1 MPTGCVCVTPVAV
14 APYDSDDE
22 ALEAYER
29 EVASRTSAWEPES
42 SEAMPKPAA
51 ADSER
56 TRAVDAYGFE
66 LQLTPE
72 GARARARCAASA
84 ERRAPRWRVYRDD
97 ETDAAMRDA
106 RGRRLAKKS
115 SVDANLTRL
124 IRKGVPRDFRRR
136 AWMSVSGAA
145 SRRAAAPEGHYA
157 RVLRDVENA
166 LREKR
171 DEKLLD
177 EKLLDEER
185 GATRIAKGDALAKK
199 KNPNP
204 RAEVPA
210 SGSSLRP
217 IAAQIDLD
225 IPRTFPENPRYHG
238 AGAQGGG
245 RAAVRNV
252 LLAYAAEHPET
263 GYCQGMNYVAAF
275 LWLATEVAE
284 ETPEPETDGAE
295 ENSWR
300 ERVTERE
307 ESTYWLFACLV
318 DDVLAPE
325 IFSRDVRGTLRE
337 FRVLSLLLRSRA
349 PRTHAH
355 LEKHDMDL
363 CMLQSK
369 WLLCVFTESFPAET
383 AARVLDVLFAE
394 GHKAW
399 LRVCVAVIAM
409 HGAAIRQTAHLP
421 DAAAA
426 LARAFAEQHDA
437 DVLLKYAHSFRK
449 VGAFPREQIA
459 RHRAAA
465 AAQLAR
471 EAKAAA
477 EAHAARQVAR
487 ARERS
492 ALERA
497 ETEDEAAAKDGEEAP
512 CGVSVGEAKKSE
524 TEKQKE
530 KKR

>member
-29 EVASRTSAWEPES
+29 EVASRTSTWEPES

-136 AWMSVSGAA
+136 AWMSISGAA

-157 RVLRDVENA
+157 RVLRDAENA
-166 LREKR
+166 LLEKDDEKR
-171 DEKLLD
+171 
-177 EKLLDEER
+177 
-185 GATRIAKGDALAKK
+185 GAR
-199 KNPNP
+199 
-204 RAEVPA
+204 RSA
-210 SGSSLRP
+210 SGPTDVPPSVGSWLRP
-217 IAAQIDLD
+217 FAAQIDLD

-238 AGAQGGG
+238 GASGGGG

-252 LLAYAAEHPET
+252 LLAYAAEHPQT

-275 LWLATEVAE
+275 LWLAANVAE
-284 ETPEPETDGAE
+284 TAPDAAFFPDDAVSDDAVSGSLREEKRRAPRKDTPSPETETE
-295 ENSWR
+295 EA
-300 ERVTERE
+300 
-307 ESTYWLFACLV
+307 TYWLFACLV

-325 IFSRDVRGTLRE
+325 IFARDIRGTLRE

-399 LRVCVAVIAM
+399 LRVCVAAVAM
-409 HGAAIRQTAHLP
+409 HGDAIRRTKHAP
-421 DAAAA
+421 DAAAC
-426 LARAFAEQHDA
+426 LRRAFAEQHDA
-437 DVLLKYAHSFRK
+437 DVLLKVAHSYRK
-449 VGAFPREQIA
+449 VGAFPREVVA
-459 RHRAAA
+459 RHRRAAV
-465 AAQLAR
+465 AQLAR
-471 EAKAAA
+471 EAKAA
-477 EAHAARQVAR
+477 EAAQLARRGAR

-492 ALERA
+492 AL
-497 ETEDEAAAKDGEEAP
+497 AAADDGEEEAP
-512 CGVSVGEAKKSE
+512 SGASVGEGKK
-524 TEKQKE
+524 KNAND

>member
-136 AWMSVSGAA
+136 AWMSISGAA

-157 RVLRDVENA
+157 RVLRDAENA
-166 LREKR
+166 LLEKDDEKR
-171 DEKLLD
+171 
-177 EKLLDEER
+177 
-185 GATRIAKGDALAKK
+185 GAR
-199 KNPNP
+199 
-204 RAEVPA
+204 RSA
-210 SGSSLRP
+210 SGPTDVPPSVGSWLRP
-217 IAAQIDLD
+217 FAAQIDLD

-238 AGAQGGG
+238 GASGGGG

-252 LLAYAAEHPET
+252 LLAYAAEHPQT

-275 LWLATEVAE
+275 LWLAAGVAE
-284 ETPEPETDGAE
+284 TAPEAAVSDALRGSLREDEQKNTRGHVVSSGSET
-295 ENSWR
+295 
-300 ERVTERE
+300 RVTETETETE
-307 ESTYWLFACLV
+307 ETTYWLFACLV

-325 IFSRDVRGTLRE
+325 IFARDIRGTLRE

-399 LRVCVAVIAM
+399 LRVCVAAVAM
-409 HGAAIRQTAHLP
+409 HGDAIRRTAHAP
-421 DAAAA
+421 DAAAC
-426 LARAFAEQHDA
+426 LRRAFAEQHDA
-437 DVLLKYAHSFRK
+437 DVLLKVAHSYRK
-449 VGAFPREQIA
+449 VGAFPREVVA
-459 RHRAAA
+459 RHRRAAV
-465 AAQLAR
+465 AQLAR

-477 EAHAARQVAR
+477 AARDARRDAR

-492 ALERA
+492 SSPPSPL
-497 ETEDEAAAKDGEEAP
+497 TKLAAADDGEEEAP
-512 CGVSVGEAKKSE
+512 SGASVGEGKK
-524 TEKQKE
+524 KNAND

>member
-29 EVASRTSAWEPES
+29 EVASRTSTWEPES

-136 AWMSVSGAA
+136 AWMSISGAA

-157 RVLRDVENA
+157 RVLRDAENA
-166 LREKR
+166 LLEKDDEKR
-171 DEKLLD
+171 
-177 EKLLDEER
+177 
-185 GATRIAKGDALAKK
+185 GAR
-199 KNPNP
+199 
-204 RAEVPA
+204 RSA
-210 SGSSLRP
+210 SGPTDVPPSVGSWLRP
-217 IAAQIDLD
+217 FAAQIDLD

-238 AGAQGGG
+238 GASGGGG

-252 LLAYAAEHPET
+252 LLAYAAEHPQT

-275 LWLATEVAE
+275 LWLAANVAE
-284 ETPEPETDGAE
+284 TAPDAAFFPDDAVSDDAVSGSLREEKRRAPRKDTPSPETETE
-295 ENSWR
+295 EA
-300 ERVTERE
+300 
-307 ESTYWLFACLV
+307 TYWLFACLV

-325 IFSRDVRGTLRE
+325 IFARDIRGTLRE

-399 LRVCVAVIAM
+399 LRVCVAAVSM
-409 HGAAIRQTAHLP
+409 HGDAIRRTKHAP
-421 DAAAA
+421 DAAAC
-426 LARAFAEQHDA
+426 LRRAFAEQHDA
-437 DVLLKYAHSFRK
+437 DVLLKVAHSYRK
-449 VGAFPREQIA
+449 VGAFPREVVA
-459 RHRAAA
+459 RHRRAAV
-465 AAQLAR
+465 AQLAR
-471 EAKAAA
+471 EAKAAEA
-477 EAHAARQVAR
+477 ERDAR
-487 ARERS
+487 ARARAKRARGGGRRGGGG
-492 ALERA
+492 ALWSVGGR
-497 ETEDEAAAKDGEEAP
+497 GEE
-512 CGVSVGEAKKSE
+512 EE
-524 TEKQKE
+524 RE
-530 KKR
+530 R

>member
-157 RVLRDVENA
+157 RVLRDAENA
-166 LREKR
+166 LLEKDDEKR
-171 DEKLLD
+171 
-177 EKLLDEER
+177 
-185 GATRIAKGDALAKK
+185 GAR
-199 KNPNP
+199 
-204 RAEVPA
+204 RSA
-210 SGSSLRP
+210 SGPDPTDVPPSVGSWLRP
-217 IAAQIDLD
+217 FAAQIDLD

-238 AGAQGGG
+238 GASGGGG

-252 LLAYAAEHPET
+252 LLAYAAEHPQT

-275 LWLATEVAE
+275 LWLAAGVAE
-284 ETPEPETDGAE
+284 TAPDGDAAVSDAGGEDEDEDEQKNTRGATSSETEET
-295 ENSWR
+295 
-300 ERVTERE
+300 
-307 ESTYWLFACLV
+307 TYWLFACLV

-325 IFSRDVRGTLRE
+325 IFARDIRGTLRE

-399 LRVCVAVIAM
+399 LRTCVAAVAM
-409 HGAAIRQTAHLP
+409 HGDAIRRCAHAP
-421 DAAAA
+421 DAAAC
-426 LARAFAEQHDA
+426 LRRAFAEQHDA
-437 DVLLKYAHSFRK
+437 DVLLKVAHSYRK
-449 VGAFPREQIA
+449 VGAFPREVVA
-459 RHRAAA
+459 RHRRAAV
-465 AAQLAR
+465 AQLAR

-477 EAHAARQVAR
+477 AARDARRDAR

-492 ALERA
+492 AL
-497 ETEDEAAAKDGEEAP
+497 AAADDSSGKEEEAP
-512 CGVSVGEAKKSE
+512 SGASVGEGKK
-524 TEKQKE
+524 KKNDKND

>member
-157 RVLRDVENA
+157 RVLRDAENA
-166 LREKR
+166 LLEKDDEKR
-171 DEKLLD
+171 
-177 EKLLDEER
+177 
-185 GATRIAKGDALAKK
+185 GAR
-199 KNPNP
+199 
-204 RAEVPA
+204 RSA
-210 SGSSLRP
+210 SGPTDVPPSVGSWLRP
-217 IAAQIDLD
+217 FAAQIDLD

-238 AGAQGGG
+238 GASGGGG

-252 LLAYAAEHPET
+252 LLAYAAEHPQT

-275 LWLATEVAE
+275 LWLAANVAE
-284 ETPEPETDGAE
+284 TAPDAAFFPDDAVSDDAVSGSLREEKRRAPRKDTPSPETETE
-295 ENSWR
+295 EA
-300 ERVTERE
+300 
-307 ESTYWLFACLV
+307 TYWLFACLV

-325 IFSRDVRGTLRE
+325 IFARDIRGTLRE

-399 LRVCVAVIAM
+399 LRVCVAAVAM
-409 HGAAIRQTAHLP
+409 HGDAIRRTKHAP
-421 DAAAA
+421 DAAAC
-426 LARAFAEQHDA
+426 LRRAFAEQHDA
-437 DVLLKYAHSFRK
+437 DALLKAAHSRRW
-449 VGAFPREQIA
+449 VGAFSRQVVAKA
-459 RHRAAA
+459 RTSAV
-465 AAQLAR
+465 AQLRR
-471 EAKAAA
+471 EA
-477 EAHAARQVAR
+477 
-487 ARERS
+487 
-492 ALERA
+492 
-497 ETEDEAAAKDGEEAP
+497 EAAAKARAARESKNARRIAEGNKKGAGGGEEEAERA
-512 CGVSVGEAKKSE
+512 VSAGEK
-524 TEKQKE
+524 EKNDDE

>member
-29 EVASRTSAWEPES
+29 EVSSRTSAWKP
-42 SEAMPKPAA
+42 AMPKPPAA
-51 ADSER
+51 ER

-72 GARARARCAASA
+72 AARARLRCAASA
-84 ERRAPRWRVYRDD
+84 ERRAPRWRVYRVD

-157 RVLRDVENA
+157 RVLRDAENA
-166 LREKR
+166 LRETNDEKCDGEKR
-171 DEKLLD
+171 DGEK
-177 EKLLDEER
+177 R
-185 GATRIAKGDALAKK
+185 GARRRKNQDDVTKK
-199 KNPNP
+199 E
-204 RAEVPA
+204 AEKEANVPPTF
-210 SGSSLRP
+210 GSSLRP
-217 IAAQIDLD
+217 FAAQIDLD
-225 IPRTFPENPRYHG
+225 IPRVPREPAVPRRR
-238 AGAQGGG
+238 AGGGG

-275 LWLATEVAE
+275 LWLAVSRGEPEDASDESDE
-284 ETPEPETDGAE
+284 ETEET
-295 ENSWR
+295 
-300 ERVTERE
+300 
-307 ESTYWLFACLV
+307 TYWLFSCLV
-318 DDVLAPE
+318 DDVMAPE
-325 IFSRDVRGTLRE
+325 IFARDVRGTLRE

-349 PRTHAH
+349 PKTHAH
-355 LEKHDMDL
+355 LAKHDMDL

-369 WLLCVFTESFPAET
+369 WLLCVFTDSFPAET
-383 AARVLDVLFAE
+383 TARVLDVLFAE

-399 LRVCVAVIAM
+399 LRVCVAMMVA
-409 HGAAIRQTAHLP
+409 HGDAIRQAAHVP
-421 DAAAA
+421 DAMAI
-426 LARAFAEQHDA
+426 LRRVFAEQHDA
-437 DVLLKYAHSFRK
+437 DALLKAAHSFRW
-449 VGAFPREQIA
+449 VGAFS
-459 RHRAAA
+459 
-465 AAQLAR
+465 
-471 EAKAAA
+471 
-477 EAHAARQVAR
+477 RQVVAR
-487 ARERS
+487 ARTS
-492 ALERA
+492 AVAQLRREA
-497 ETEDEAAAKDGEEAP
+497 EAAAKARAARESKKNARPREGTQKKKGAGGGGEEEERA
-512 CGVSVGEAKKSE
+512 VSAGEE
-524 TEKQKE
+524 EKNGDE

>member
-1 MPTGCVCVTPVAV
+1 M
-14 APYDSDDE
+14 
-22 ALEAYER
+22 
-29 EVASRTSAWEPES
+29 
-42 SEAMPKPAA
+42 
-51 ADSER
+51 
-56 TRAVDAYGFE
+56 
-66 LQLTPE
+66 
-72 GARARARCAASA
+72 
-84 ERRAPRWRVYRDD
+84 YRDD

-157 RVLRDVENA
+157 RVLRDAENA
-166 LREKR
+166 LLEKDDEKR
-171 DEKLLD
+171 
-177 EKLLDEER
+177 
-185 GATRIAKGDALAKK
+185 GAR
-199 KNPNP
+199 
-204 RAEVPA
+204 RSA
-210 SGSSLRP
+210 SGPTDVPPSVGSWLRP
-217 IAAQIDLD
+217 FAAQIDLD

-238 AGAQGGG
+238 GASGGGG

-252 LLAYAAEHPET
+252 LLAYAAEHPQT

-275 LWLATEVAE
+275 LWLAANVAE
-284 ETPEPETDGAE
+284 TAPDAAFFPDDAVSDDAVSGSLREEKRRAPRKDTPSPETETE
-295 ENSWR
+295 EA
-300 ERVTERE
+300 
-307 ESTYWLFACLV
+307 TYWLFACLV

-325 IFSRDVRGTLRE
+325 IFARDIRGTLRE

>member
-29 EVASRTSAWEPES
+29 EVASRTSTWEPES

-136 AWMSVSGAA
+136 AWMSISGAA

-157 RVLRDVENA
+157 RVLRDAENA
-166 LREKR
+166 LLEKDDEKR
-171 DEKLLD
+171 
-177 EKLLDEER
+177 
-185 GATRIAKGDALAKK
+185 GAR
-199 KNPNP
+199 
-204 RAEVPA
+204 RSA
-210 SGSSLRP
+210 SGPTDVPPSVGSWLRP
-217 IAAQIDLD
+217 FAAQIDLD

-238 AGAQGGG
+238 GASGGGG

-252 LLAYAAEHPET
+252 LLAYAAEHPQT

-275 LWLATEVAE
+275 LWLAANVAE
-284 ETPEPETDGAE
+284 TAPDAAFSPDDAVSDDAVSGSLREEKRRAPRKDTPSPETETE
-295 ENSWR
+295 EA
-300 ERVTERE
+300 
-307 ESTYWLFACLV
+307 TYWLFACLV

-325 IFSRDVRGTLRE
+325 IFARDIRGTLRE

-399 LRVCVAVIAM
+399 LRVRRRRRHARRRDSADEARPGRRGVPAARLR
-409 HGAAIRQTAHLP
+409 GAAR
-421 DAAAA
+421 
-426 LARAFAEQHDA
+426 R
-437 DVLLKYAHSFRK
+437 
-449 VGAFPREQIA
+449 G
-459 RHRAAA
+459 RAAEGGA
-465 AAQLAR
+465 LVPKGGRVPQGGGRAPSPSRRRA
-471 EAKAAA
+471 
-477 EAHAARQVAR
+477 AR
-487 ARERS
+487 ARGEGGGGG
-492 ALERA
+492 AARA
-497 ETEDEAAAKDGEEAP
+497 PRTARANGARRGGGRREEEAP
-512 CGVSVGEAKKSE
+512 SGASVGEGKK
-524 TEKQKE
+524 KNAND

>member
-29 EVASRTSAWEPES
+29 EVASRTSTWEPES

-136 AWMSVSGAA
+136 AWMSISGAA

-157 RVLRDVENA
+157 RVLRDAENA
-166 LREKR
+166 LLEKDDEKR
-171 DEKLLD
+171 
-177 EKLLDEER
+177 
-185 GATRIAKGDALAKK
+185 GAR
-199 KNPNP
+199 
-204 RAEVPA
+204 RSA
-210 SGSSLRP
+210 SGPTDVPPSVGSWLRP
-217 IAAQIDLD
+217 FAAQIDLD

-238 AGAQGGG
+238 GASGGGG

-252 LLAYAAEHPET
+252 LLAYAAEHPQT

-275 LWLATEVAE
+275 LWLAANVAE
-284 ETPEPETDGAE
+284 TAPDAAFFPDDAVSDDAVSGSLREEKRRAPRKDTPSPETETE
-295 ENSWR
+295 EA
-300 ERVTERE
+300 
-307 ESTYWLFACLV
+307 TYWLFACLV

-325 IFSRDVRGTLRE
+325 IFARDIRGTLRE

-399 LRVCVAVIAM
+399 LRVCVAAVSM
-409 HGAAIRQTAHLP
+409 HGDAIRRTKHAP
-421 DAAAA
+421 DAAAC
-426 LARAFAEQHDA
+426 LRRAFAEQHDA
-437 DVLLKYAHSFRK
+437 DVLLKVAHSYRK
-449 VGAFPREQIA
+449 VGAFPREVVA
-459 RHRAAA
+459 RHRRAAV
-465 AAQLAR
+465 AQLAR
-471 EAKAAA
+471 EAKAAEA
-477 EAHAARQVAR
+477 ERDARMR

-492 ALERA
+492 AL
-497 ETEDEAAAKDGEEAP
+497 AAADDGEEEAP
-512 CGVSVGEAKKSE
+512 SGASVGEGKK
-524 TEKQKE
+524 KNAND

>member
-157 RVLRDVENA
+157 RVLRDAENA
-166 LREKR
+166 LLEKDDEKR
-171 DEKLLD
+171 
-177 EKLLDEER
+177 
-185 GATRIAKGDALAKK
+185 GAR
-199 KNPNP
+199 
-204 RAEVPA
+204 RSA
-210 SGSSLRP
+210 SGPTDVPPSVGSWLRP
-217 IAAQIDLD
+217 FAAQIDLD

-238 AGAQGGG
+238 GASGGGG

-252 LLAYAAEHPET
+252 LLAYAAEHPQT

-275 LWLATEVAE
+275 LWLAAGVAE
-284 ETPEPETDGAE
+284 TAPEAAVSDALRGSLREDEQKNTRGHVVSSGSET
-295 ENSWR
+295 
-300 ERVTERE
+300 RVTETETETE
-307 ESTYWLFACLV
+307 ETTYWLFSCLV
-318 DDVLAPE
+318 DDVMAPE
-325 IFSRDVRGTLRE
+325 IFARDMRGTLRE
-337 FRVLSLLLRSRA
+337 FRTLSLLLRSKT
-349 PRTHAH
+349 PQTHAH
-355 LEKHDMDL
+355 LLKHDMDL

-369 WLLCVFTESFPAET
+369 WLLCVFTDSFPAET
-383 AARVLDVLFAE
+383 TARVLDVVFAE

-399 LRVCVAVIAM
+399 LRVCVAMMVA
-409 HGAAIRQTAHLP
+409 HGDAIRKAAHVP
-421 DAAAA
+421 DAMAI
-426 LARAFAEQHDA
+426 LKRAFAEQHDA
-437 DVLLKYAHSFRK
+437 DALLKAAHSRRW
-449 VGAFPREQIA
+449 VGAFSRQVVAKA
-459 RHRAAA
+459 RTSAV
-465 AAQLAR
+465 AQLRR
-471 EAKAAA
+471 EA
-477 EAHAARQVAR
+477 
-487 ARERS
+487 
-492 ALERA
+492 
-497 ETEDEAAAKDGEEAP
+497 EAAAKARAARESKNARRIAEGNKKGAGGGEEEAERA
-512 CGVSVGEAKKSE
+512 VSAGEK
-524 TEKQKE
+524 EKNDDE